1 MQKITIDANLT
12 CPNRDGTKGY
22 GGCIYCNKRGSGTGV
37 GTKFTISQQIIEA
50 KKYLKK
56 RYKAKKFLA
65 YFQSYSNTYGP
76 RDKLISL
83 YEEALQVEDIV
94 GMCIGTRPDCV
105 EDEILDYLEEISK
118 KYLIWMEYGLQSSH
132 NRTLEII
139 NRGHGV
145 EEFINALFR
154 TRKRNI
160 NVCVHIILGLP
171 QEDEEDMY
179 ETARF
184 LANQDIQGIKI
195 HLLYVIKDTPLEK
208 WYLEGRYAPLKREE
222 YVKIVSNFISYLPE
236 HIVIQRITGDP
247 HAHELVAPKWA
258 LEKQKNIALIHE
270 FMEKKDLYQGKFL
283 RKL

>member
-236 HIVIQRITGDP
+236 DIVIQRITGDP